1 MDNIEHQ
8 YATGYYVVGNEIF
21 GKKVL
26 AVQRASATKQNISWV
41 WHDKKMSSFDWTVEP
56 PMSLDILYKL
66 RAQEIR
72 EKYDYV
78 LIFCSGGADSTNVL
92 YSFLKNGIHVD
103 EVVAGAPLSGLS
115 NWKADNTNYSA
126 SNTIT
131 ETMQTQL
138 PLMEY
143 VQKNFPKTKVTI
155 HDYFKDMLNY
165 KEDSWLI
172 NSGDYIHP
180 TFAARY
186 NLERDEYAYLRKL
199 ADSGKKIALVYGIDK
214 PMLGTGEKNMYIV
227 FSDQLVCNGFKS
239 IEHPNVSVELFYW
252 SPDAIPLLTKQA
264 HIAATWIC
272 KPENEKWLKH
282 AVMSRN
288 PYPTSIKWNRNVY
301 ERKIIPLIY
310 PTLNYSGWQCQKPLK
325 VFMGEHDAWFP
336 MLHSDLK
343 VRHLMISDYKN
354 LLTSLDPAV
363 FIVNNN
369 QVLGFTKNYKFY
381 NLGLIEKFKGL
392 IC

>member
-1 MDNIEHQ
+1 MGNIELD
-8 YATGYYVVGNEIF
+8 YANGYYTVGNEIF
-21 GKKVL
+21 EKKVL
-26 AVQRASATKQNISWV
+26 AVQRASTTKQDVEWV

-56 PMSLDILYKL
+56 PVSLDMLYKL

-92 YSFLKNGIHVD
+92 QSFLKNGIHVD

-115 NWKADNTNYSA
+115 NWKYSNTDYSA
-126 SNTIT
+126 NNTIS
-131 ETMQTQL
+131 ETKFAQL

-143 VQKNFPKTKVTI
+143 VQQNFPKTKVTI
-155 HDYFKDMLNY
+155 HDYFTDMLNY

-186 NLERDEYAYLRKL
+186 NLERHEYSYLRKL

-214 PMLGTGEKNMYIV
+214 PMLGQGEKNMYIV

-252 SPDAIPLLTKQA
+252 SPDAIPLLTKQG
-264 HIAATWIC
+264 HTAAKWVC
-272 KPENEKWLKH
+272 KPENEDWLENAVVTKTSNLVDAKW
-282 AVMSRN
+282 SRN
-288 PYPTSIKWNRNVY
+288 AF
-301 ERKIIPLIY
+301 ERKIIPLVY
-310 PTLNYSGWQCQKPLK
+310 PSLNYSQFQCQKPNRA
-325 VFMGEHDAWFP
+325 FMGQHDAWFP
-336 MLHSDLK
+336 VLHSDLK
-343 VRHLMISDYKN
+343 VRQLMISDYRN
-354 LLTSLDPAV
+354 LTNSLDSSV
-363 FIVNNN
+363 FRTNGYGRVI
-369 QVLGFTKNYKFY
+369 GFRKYYKFY
-381 NLGLIEKFKGL
+381 KLGPIEKFRGL
-392 IC
+392 I